1 MQAVQLIQFNRIV
14 PLFIALLLSV
24 AASAEEQY
32 TSEFTTKVA
41 PEAVEERMSCAAESG
56 EDLLAQLFVPSIA
69 LTPAPRSQLTSGTSG
84 NDPCDTADCY
94 STYFHCLN
102 VCIWNPTIKDKWACF
117 LGCEKKLAS
126 CLDCDDD

>member
-1 MQAVQLIQFNRIV
+1 MQTIQLNRLL

-24 AASAEEQY
+24 AAPAEERR
-32 TSEFTTKVA
+32 TPEITAEVA
-41 PEAVEERMSCAAESG
+41 PEAAEERMSCAAEAG
-56 EDLLAQLFVPSIA
+56 EELLAQLFVPSTA
-69 LTPAPRSQLTSGTSG
+69 MTPAPRPQLTSGTSG
-84 NDPCDTADCY
+84 DDPCDTADCY